1 MLEFCTV
8 TVKQVCCE
16 SCILLF
22 KGVVAAT
29 VNAVKRRVFQISNR
43 TKRLTITTSLQAMVT
58 VADMQTISPLVLK
71 TGLPAIDRCVGNFT
85 HHLLHSNTG
94 MITQTHTLK
103 TTSSE
108 SAYSDETIIKVV
120 LLKRRSDGQLEM
132 FIAQER
138 SFLRLQTCQVLVVD
152 TSIVL
157 VNNIFREQT
166 IAVAFMVRQ
175 GPDTFTTPD
184 VEMSFLNDVVN
195 HDGIF

>member
-1 MLEFCTV
+1 
-8 TVKQVCCE
+8 
-16 SCILLF
+16 
-22 KGVVAAT
+22 
-29 VNAVKRRVFQISNR
+29 
-43 TKRLTITTSLQAMVT
+43 
-58 VADMQTISPLVLK
+58 
-71 TGLPAIDRCVGNFT
+71 
-85 HHLLHSNTG
+85 

-166 IAVAFMVRQ
+166 IAVASMIRQ
-175 GPDTFTTPD
+175 GPDTFTTPG

-195 HDGIF
+195 HDWIF